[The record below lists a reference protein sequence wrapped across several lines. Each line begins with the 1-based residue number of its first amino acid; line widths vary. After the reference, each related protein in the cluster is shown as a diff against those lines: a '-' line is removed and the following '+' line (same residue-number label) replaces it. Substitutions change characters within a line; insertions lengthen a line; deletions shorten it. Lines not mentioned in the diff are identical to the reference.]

1 MIHLNGEK
9 TLVGLSGGINSM
21 AVLCQ
26 LKENGVQ
33 PSELH
38 LFYVHF
44 KEHSPDTFKFVADG
58 VRFARK
64 HFNKVIFHLERQS
77 ILEWFEKNKMIPHP
91 MSSPCSRILKIER
104 IALYAMEHDIKIDL
118 VGYVKKEIKR
128 RVNAAQKHDTGELD
142 KQYPI
147 GEFDDEWCF
156 KIVERN
162 IGWFPQL
169 YSYKWSNPDLAIWVQ
184 MNHHFWPIEI
194 YKYIKKRIGSDVRI
208 FKHNNCLPCKNMYP
222 WELVIIEFF
231 YPEYFREAMLLSDRL
246 KKYFGRD
253 KDLFYATFGR
263 ELGQESTCG
272 TCVW

>member
-1 MIHLNGEK
+1 MEHLKEQDI
-9 TLVGLSGGINSM
+9 LVGLSGGINSA
-21 AVLCQ
+21 AVLCH
-26 LKENGVQ
+26 LKESGIQ
-33 PSELH
+33 PRELH

-44 KEHSPDTFKFVADG
+44 KEHSPDTYHFVADC

-64 HFNKVIFHLERQS
+64 HFKKVYFRMERQS

-91 MSSPCSRILKIER
+91 ANSPCSRILKIER

-118 VGYVKKEIKR
+118 VGYVKKEVKR
-128 RVNAAQKHDTGELD
+128 RAESAAKYNTGELD

-147 GEFDDEWCF
+147 GGFDDDWCF
-156 KIVERN
+156 DIVERN
-162 IGWFPQL
+162 IGWFPKL
-169 YSYKWSNPDLAIWVQ
+169 YSHKWNNPDFAIWVT
-184 MNHHFWPIEI
+184 MNKHYWPPEI
-194 YKYIKKRIGSDVRI
+194 AKYITKRIGLDKRI
-208 FKHNNCLPCKNMYP
+208 FMHNNCLPCKNMYP
-222 WELVIIEFF
+222 WELVVIEFF

-272 TCVW
+272 NCVW